1 MNDDKLALYES
12 LIRASLAL
20 IFLIALSVGA
30 FGLVAISHMLMQ
42 QAIARPAFPQADTY
56 AVETGSNSVGRIN
69 F

>member
-1 MNDDKLALYES
+1 MKDDKLALYES

-42 QAIARPAFPQADTY
+42 QAIARPAFPQTEAYAADT
-56 AVETGSNSVGRIN
+56 AANSVGSIN

>member
-30 FGLVAISHMLMQ
+30 FGLVAISQMLMRE
-42 QAIARPAFPQADTY
+42 AVANRAFPENEAF
-56 AVETGSNSVGRIN
+56 AVETAR
-69 F
+69 